1 MCDAKV
7 AYVRLDCVLALED
20 VLALEEKFGL
30 MSRVMPGLVGSIFG
44 PDCKYMVWYSSASVH
59 TPKHYP
65 RR

>member
-1 MCDAKV
+1 MV
-7 AYVRLDCVLALED
+7 SVVALED

-30 MSRVMPGLVGSIFG
+30 MSQVMPVLVESIFG

>member
-1 MCDAKV
+1 MV
-7 AYVRLDCVLALED
+7 SVVALED
-20 VLALEEKFGL
+20 VVALEEKFGL
-30 MSRVMPGLVGSIFG
+30 MSRVITILVGSIFG

>member
-1 MCDAKV
+1 MVSVV
-7 AYVRLDCVLALED
+7 AMED

-30 MSRVMPGLVGSIFG
+30 MSQVMPVLVGSIFG

-59 TPKHYP
+59 TSKHYP